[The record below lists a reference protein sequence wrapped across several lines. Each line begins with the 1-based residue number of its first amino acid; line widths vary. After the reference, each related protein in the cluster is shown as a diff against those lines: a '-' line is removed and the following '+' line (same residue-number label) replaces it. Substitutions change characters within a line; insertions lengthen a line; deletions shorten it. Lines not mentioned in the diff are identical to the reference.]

1 MQTMKP
7 WSPDPDVVVSGRSL
21 GNVPPKKKATA
32 GPASLGQGNV
42 VVIGVHGLITKYES
56 PHFDCETTALRTF
69 LEALLEAVNDVKVAA
84 VVIDIAS
91 PGGYVGACLDVIL
104 EVVHVSRK
112 KILGFIGREA
122 CGSAFAVA
130 AACHKVYA
138 APLARMGACRVR
150 PVGMDSQGEAHLREL
165 VDALTANMRERLL
178 QLRPTADRQA
188 VETILAGGLL
198 TCEGAES
205 AKLIDGIVPNVEVV
219 IDRIIR
225 GDTA

>member
-1 MQTMKP
+1 MEAVRP
-7 WSPDPDVVVSGRSL
+7 FYSDAVVSGRSL
-21 GNVPPKKKATA
+21 GNAALKKKTSA
-32 GPASLGQGNV
+32 GPAPMAQGNV
-42 VVIGVHGLITKYES
+42 GAVELRGLITKYES

-69 LEALLEAVNDVKVAA
+69 LELLLEAVNDVEVPAI
-84 VVIDIAS
+84 VVSIES
-91 PGGYVGACLDVIL
+91 PGGYVGACLDMVTEVIR
-104 EVVHVSRK
+104 VSPK

-122 CGSAFAVA
+122 CGSAFAIA

-138 APLARMGACRVR
+138 TPLGRMGACRVR

-165 VDALTANMRERLL
+165 SDALTANMRQRFL

-198 TCEGAES
+198 TCEGAE
-205 AKLIDGIVPNVEVV
+205 AAELIDGIVPNVEVV